1 MPEKFT
7 SLFPR
12 RSHFFCTPLVTKFEI
27 VNKMNFGL
35 KCYFVWLKYDK
46 NQARYEK
53 SGEDWTK
60 RTLIAKIYPF
70 YKPFIVRNILYKR
83 LCVDNF
89 KYLIYD

>member
-1 MPEKFT
+1 
-7 SLFPR
+7 
-12 RSHFFCTPLVTKFEI
+12 
-27 VNKMNFGL
+27 MNFGL

-89 KYLIYD
+89 KYLIYDWQETDCLKRIISRQIHYNQ